1 MKQKMLKLIE
11 GLERRINP
19 RTGKL
24 KEKNK
29 KPMEELVKNTR
40 NKK

>member
-1 MKQKMLKLIE
+1 MKQKMLQLIE

-24 KEKNK
+24 KEENK
-29 KPMEELVKNTR
+29 KSMEELVKNTR